1 MSNCPQKNDVPIQF
15 VPIFKSSEDAD
26 QIDADWLDDVFGF
39 SDYLEDSDSEDRP
52 FTWLNDAESGAH
64 DENGECNL
72 ECSDNNLCTCSSL
85 SLETDDIPG
94 DAFWPSSIFACSSG
108 SLENEPLFLSVETI
122 DSPKIP
128 DAQNSGSF
136 LIGSSTSVDSFLCT
150 SGSTCDLDVEDKPA
164 NCSSQKHAS
173 IPIRNHIVA
182 CSVWCNDDDDK
193 MLSSKADTDIPPA
206 KRPKQSSK
214 RDGDE
219 SLNSKASKRHIRSK
233 AKRTLKQIDA
243 DTAPAK
249 RPKQSSKRN
258 GDKRVTSK
266 AGKRRFRSKS
276 KKTLARAAKQ
286 PKKTSKRS
294 IRKWTK
300 EEDARLEEGVKLF
313 KIPHWSLIA
322 NHVKTRTNK
331 MCAQRWRYAL
341 RPENKSINKGT
352 WSKEEDQSLRRVA
365 SKYEIKNERAWD
377 MISESM
383 GFTRSNIQCRERW
396 INFLDPTLNLGPW
409 TTEEDARLRSL
420 YKECGNC
427 WKKFTSEFVG
437 RSAMHIRRRFENVV
451 RRRSGGQR
459 RRRLRKSAYLK

>member
-1 MSNCPQKNDVPIQF
+1 MSTYTQKNT
-15 VPIFKSSEDAD
+15 DA
-26 QIDADWLDDVFGF
+26 ICGF
-39 SDYLEDSDSEDRP
+39 NEDSSGDLNL
-52 FTWLNDAESGAH
+52 TICNLNDL
-64 DENGECNL
+64 ENGF
-72 ECSDNNLCTCSSL
+72 CSSGFWSRNNL
-85 SLETDDIPG
+85 
-94 DAFWPSSIFACSSG
+94 ACSSG
-108 SLENEPLFLSVETI
+108 SLGTDLLFSSLGNV
-122 DSPKIP
+122 DSATSS
-128 DAQNSGSF
+128 DALHVSGFS
-136 LIGSSTSVDSFLCT
+136 LIGSSTSLGALLHSAGDLELKEKCQSDNCLSENHGHMPRNKDTVAESLWCRSNEVFSLI
-150 SGSTCDLDVEDKPA
+150 GSSASLDALLHSKGDLNLEE
-164 NCSSQKHAS
+164 NCSFE
-173 IPIRNHIVA
+173 NHGHMQQNMDTVA
-182 CSVWCNDDDDK
+182 QSVWCRDND
-193 MLSSKADTDIPPA
+193 
-206 KRPKQSSK
+206 
-214 RDGDE
+214 DE
-219 SLNSKASKRHIRSK
+219 SLNSKASKRCVCPKSQN
-233 AKRTLKQIDA
+233 TLKQIDA

-266 AGKRRFRSKS
+266 AGKRRVRSKP

-437 RSAMHIRRRFENVV
+437 RSAMHIRRRFKILKRGTTVV
-451 RRRSGGQR
+451 DAQI
-459 RRRLRKSAYLK
+459 